1 MTGSE
6 NVGGV
11 VSWSS
16 SLVVMCSHESFVSL
30 SGKVLTTSGGR
41 CVWGGGG
48 GAVTHHRVP
57 RKN

>member
-1 MTGSE
+1 MDSMTGSE

-16 SLVVMCSHESFVSL
+16 SLAVMCSHESFVSL
-30 SGKVLTTSGGR
+30 SGGR
-41 CVWGGGG
+41 CEGCGGVGG
-48 GAVTHHRVP
+48 DGAVTHDRVP